1 MATGK
6 KKQSIPATIALNK
19 RARFE
24 YFIEESFEAGL
35 VLEGWEVKSLRA
47 GKANITEAYV
57 LLKDDEAWLF
67 GAHIIPL
74 NSASTHVQADPTRT
88 RKLLLH
94 RNQIAK
100 IHGAVSR
107 QGLTCVPLSLYWSK
121 GMAKCEI
128 AIAKGKQAHDK
139 RDTQKEREWK
149 VSKQRVM
156 RRQNR

>member
-1 MATGK
+1 MATAK
-6 KKQSIPATIALNK
+6 SKQSKPATIAQNK

-35 VLEGWEVKSLRA
+35 ALEGWEVKSLRA

-57 LLKDDEAWLF
+57 LLKDNEAWLF

-74 NSASTHVQADPTRT
+74 NSASTHVQADPVRT

-94 RNQIAK
+94 RQQIDK
-100 IHGAVSR
+100 IQGAVSK

-128 AIAKGKQAHDK
+128 AIARGKQAHDK
-139 RDTQKEREWK
+139 RDTTKEREWNLN
-149 VSKQRVM
+149 KQRLM
-156 RRQNR
+156 RRRSR